1 MTTEN
6 VTATATIARDLR
18 NPRGQLICQI
28 GFSKT
33 CTAIRKIGGARRNRI
48 GFSSPNFIGEFAEMT
63 GEVMKTKSKPLA
75 ISACE
80 NENQNYRLHRK
91 VETIHSNESQPQMP
105 AGAIRGHENL

>member
-1 MTTEN
+1 VEPDATESAL
-6 VTATATIARDLR
+6 V
-18 NPRGQLICQI
+18 
-28 GFSKT
+28 
-33 CTAIRKIGGARRNRI
+33 
-48 GFSSPNFIGEFAEMT
+48 SPNFIGEFAEMT

-91 VETIHSNESQPQMP
+91 AVTIRSNESQPQMP